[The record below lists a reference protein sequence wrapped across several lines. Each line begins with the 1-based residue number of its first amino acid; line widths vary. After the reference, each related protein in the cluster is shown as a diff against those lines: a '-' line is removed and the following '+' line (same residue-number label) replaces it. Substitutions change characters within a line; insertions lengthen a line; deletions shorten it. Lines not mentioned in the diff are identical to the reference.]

1 MRSAKSRPRL
11 PSGRREARSRRT
23 TLRSRSRYGSRS
35 RCALRSRF
43 GLGSS
48 LAVEEAGS
56 GREAS
61 MRSKEVHLLERPQGL
76 PTLAQFKIVETDV
89 PDPAAGELLVE
100 NIYMSVDPAM
110 RPRLAGQT
118 SLNEAM
124 SGGAIGCVLKSRHA
138 SYEEGDVVQS
148 MQGFRQYFVSEGKG
162 LSKLDAGG
170 MPLAAHMSV
179 LGLTGLTA
187 YGGLLVTA
195 SLKEG
200 ESVFVS
206 AAAGSVGSVA
216 VQIAKIKGC
225 YVIGSAGSDDKCR
238 WLKEELKLDAVIN
251 YKKDAL
257 RTALKSAAP
266 RGIDVYFDNV
276 GGEHLNAALPRM
288 NALGRIAV
296 CGMISAYNNFGAIS
310 EPVTTLSNMIYNR
323 LTMKGFVFYEFE
335 PLRAQFLTDM
345 KRWLDEGRIQYRS
358 TILQGIE
365 QAPAAL
371 IGLFNGTNTGKM
383 LVQLAE
389 DSSFQSSTMRGK

>member
-1 MRSAKSRPRL
+1 
-11 PSGRREARSRRT
+11 
-23 TLRSRSRYGSRS
+23 
-35 RCALRSRF
+35 
-43 GLGSS
+43 
-48 LAVEEAGS
+48 
-56 GREAS
+56 
-61 MRSKEVHLLERPQGL
+61 MRSKEVHLLERPHGV
-76 PTLAQFKIVETDV
+76 PTLAQFGIVETDV

-118 SLNEAM
+118 PLNEALP
-124 SGGAIGCVLKSRHA
+124 GGAIGRVLESRHA
-138 SYEEGDVVQS
+138 DYQEGDVVQS
-148 MQGFRQYFVSEGKG
+148 MHGFRQYFVSEGKG
-162 LSKLDAGG
+162 LSKLDAEG

-195 SLKEG
+195 ALKDG
-200 ESVFVS
+200 ENVFVS
-206 AAAGSVGSVA
+206 AAAGAVGSVA

-238 WLKEELKLDAVIN
+238 WLKEELRLDAVIN
-251 YKKDAL
+251 YKKEEL
-257 RTALKSAAP
+257 RTALKAAAP

-335 PLRAQFLTDM
+335 RLRAQFLADM
-345 KRWLDEGRIQYRS
+345 KRWLNEGRMQYRS

-371 IGLFNGTNTGKM
+371 IGLFSGSNTGKM
-383 LVQLAE
+383 LVQLAK
-389 DSSFQSSTMRGK
+389 DP